1 MVANL
6 VILYLSFIVY
16 LSSMSHD
23 VSLEGKSSLH
33 TVEVNEELI
42 GLINMHRR
50 GQILQKYL
58 TKVSKE
64 GACLISVIHVVCINF

>member
-1 MVANL
+1 M
-6 VILYLSFIVY
+6 
-16 LSSMSHD
+16 MSRWK
-23 VSLEGKSSLH
+23 VKARSLH